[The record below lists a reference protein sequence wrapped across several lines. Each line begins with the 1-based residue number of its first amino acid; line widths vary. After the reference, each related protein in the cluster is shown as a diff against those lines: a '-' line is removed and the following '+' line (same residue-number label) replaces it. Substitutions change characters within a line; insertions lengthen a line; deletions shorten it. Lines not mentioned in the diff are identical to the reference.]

1 MAKTDIKI
9 TKQDLERD
17 EVLEFTDHLIFFLRS
32 HGQKIVI
39 AVALFFIAWSIVIL
53 MNNRKEGTLRAAS
66 DQLFVALTTYERA
79 LSDTE
84 FGSEERVAAMAGV
97 AELADKV
104 RSQFPDTEVSRT
116 ALFLK
121 GNAFYFSGDKVNDP
135 ANTTRAI
142 GTFEEYRNL
151 VAQDGDQFEKAAAIL
166 SLAKAQENL
175 YVLSL
180 GDMAPLNKAMEQY
193 EEVIAMPDA
202 RFLRYEAMVG
212 KARVLEAQGKRA
224 EAEEIYKTVVSE
236 KYELTVPAD
245 SSESQGRQ
253 LLHNIRNAANNL
265 TTAAEAH
272 RALVRMGMD
281 PEDVDALVKP
291 EDTTSS

>member
-1 MAKTDIKI
+1 MAKTEIKI
-9 TKQDLERD
+9 TKDELEKD
-17 EVLEFTDHLIFFLRS
+17 EVLEFADHLIFFLRT

-39 AVALFFIAWSIVIL
+39 GIALFFIAWSIMIL

-66 DQLFVALTTYERA
+66 DQLFVAITAYDRAIGETDFGSPERA
-79 LSDTE
+79 S
-84 FGSEERVAAMAGV
+84 AMAQV

-104 RSQFPDTEVSRT
+104 RSQFPDTSVART

-121 GNAFYFSGDKVNDP
+121 ANAFYFSGDSVNDP

-142 GTFEEYRNL
+142 SAFEEYHTL
-151 VAQDGDQFEKAAAIL
+151 VAGDSDKFEKAAAL
-166 SLAKAQENL
+166 VSLAKAHENL
-175 YVLSL
+175 YVIKL
-180 GDMAPLNKAMEQY
+180 GDTAPLAKVLDLYSQ
-193 EEVIAMPDA
+193 VIDMRDA

-224 EAEEIYKTVVSE
+224 EAEELYKAVVKE
-236 KYELTVPAD
+236 RFEIAVPAD
-245 SSESQGRQ
+245 SKDTPGRQ

-272 RALVRMGMD
+272 KALVRMGMD
-281 PEDVDALVKP
+281 PKDVDELAKGRT
-291 EDTTSS
+291 ESRG